1 MDWQKIY
8 CYIKMSYLPPYSHSK
23 SKIEV
28 KLPST
33 ANVATENRIATVE
46 NRISNVSGLVKKAD
60 YNAERNERY

>member
-1 MDWQKIY
+1 MI
-8 CYIKMSYLPPYSHSK
+8 YLPPYSHSK

-28 KLPST
+28 KLPSI
-33 ANVATENRIATVE
+33 ANVATVSTVE

>member
-28 KLPST
+28 KLPSI
-33 ANVATENRIATVE
+33 ANVATVSTVE

>member
-1 MDWQKIY
+1 MI
-8 CYIKMSYLPPYSHSK
+8 YLPPYSHSK

-33 ANVATENRIATVE
+33 ANVATVSTVE
-46 NRISNVSGLVKKAD
+46 NRTSNVSGLVKKAD

>member
-33 ANVATENRIATVE
+33 ANVATVSTVE

>member
-33 ANVATENRIATVE
+33 ANVATVSTVE
-46 NRISNVSGLVKKAD
+46 NRTSNVSGLVKKAD